1 MIKNL
6 RQSWTPPEKETP
18 GFRTR
23 LEPGKLKIKNPYIN
37 DSRDNYDQ
45 VKEERKRELEEVRK
59 SFCKKKDHDHF
70 HLEYPVQSDRQRCRS
85 EMKLKMSDDFWVKER
100 NTKLDEER
108 VRIGIELEN
117 VKTTRQLFV
126 EDFPSR

>member
-45 VKEERKRELEEVRK
+45 VKEERKRELEEVRRMEDGVEEEI
-59 SFCKKKDHDHF
+59 FGEEGIMEVEEEVEIVEEGEEETARDRQTDR
-70 HLEYPVQSDRQRCRS
+70 DRQREIERQRCFSFEDRFYCLPTN
-85 EMKLKMSDDFWVKER
+85 KL
-100 NTKLDEER
+100 
-108 VRIGIELEN
+108 G
-117 VKTTRQLFV
+117 
-126 EDFPSR
+126 P